1 MKSNE
6 FMTRKEQ
13 REKILQ
19 LLYAWE
25 YNRDDL
31 KEIDQLKYPFNS
43 KKLTAF
49 MQRMIDGIIINEA
62 FLDEKINLYAIN
74 WNADKMFMLDK
85 LILRLAIFEMFF
97 IKETP
102 KKVIINEAIE
112 LAKKYSA
119 ENSKTIINGILNQIF
134 YSEMGGKNEEN

>member
-1 MKSNE
+1 
-6 FMTRKEQ
+6 MTRKEQ

-31 KEIDQLKYPFNS
+31 KEIDQLKYPFSSN
-43 KKLTAF
+43 KLTSF
-49 MQRMIDGIIINEA
+49 MHQMIDGIIINEA
-62 FLDEKINLYAIN
+62 FLDEKINSYAIN
-74 WNADKMFMLDK
+74 WNAEKMFMLDK

-97 IKETP
+97 MKETP